1 MSFFTNL
8 RADRLITEIRSSND
22 QASPALQKA
31 VARLKD
37 LGPGAIEP
45 VFAALPEA
53 SKTATVAFVEVLA
66 GLVSQKTFPQF
77 IRGLIEGSA
86 RVIAGISWA
95 LTSNRNYP
103 PHLLLEA
110 LATPGV
116 SKPAVLDV
124 IAAQKARFGVREL
137 LNAAYAQ
144 EPNEKAALFRI
155 IGEIADE
162 HAVSE
167 LLGRVNGK
175 DPIAR

>member
-8 RADRLITEIRSSND
+8 RADRLITEIRSATD
-22 QASPALQKA
+22 PASPALQKA
-31 VARLKD
+31 VARLRD

-45 VFAALPEA
+45 VFAALPDA

-66 GLVSQKTFPQF
+66 GLVSLKTFPQF
-77 IRGLIEGSA
+77 VRGLVEGSA

-116 SKPAVLDV
+116 SKSAVLDV
-124 IAAQKARFGVREL
+124 IGAQKSRFGVRDL
-137 LNAAYAQ
+137 
-144 EPNEKAALFRI
+144 
-155 IGEIADE
+155 
-162 HAVSE
+162 
-167 LLGRVNGK
+167 
-175 DPIAR
+175 